1 MSKRNNYGSCFETCP
16 TGLLGGAGGLNR
28 YRVLI
33 QGLGLRVRGKES
45 RFTMRRMD
53 VIRWLIGVV
62 KLLAKSR

>member
-33 QGLGLRVRGKES
+33 QGLGSEGKTVGSQCREWTS
-45 RFTMRRMD
+45 LD
-53 VIRWLIGVV
+53 GLSG
-62 KLLAKSR
+62 S